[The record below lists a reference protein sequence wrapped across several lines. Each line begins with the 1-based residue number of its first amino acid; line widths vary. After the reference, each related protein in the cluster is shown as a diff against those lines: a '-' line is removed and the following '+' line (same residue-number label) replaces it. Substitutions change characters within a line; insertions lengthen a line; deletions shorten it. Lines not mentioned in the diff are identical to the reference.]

1 MTAYNSQVTGVI
13 QVDGKMIEKLHVE
26 QARLLLADADDIE
39 RLEKI
44 RSSDVLTRIVEE
56 NATPP
61 TIP

>member
-1 MTAYNSQVTGVI
+1 MTAYDTQVTGVI
-13 QVDGKMIEKLHVE
+13 QVDGRMVEKLHVE

-39 RLEKI
+39 RLEKV
-44 RSSDVLTRIVEE
+44 RSSQGLSRIVEE